1 MTSYQK
7 RKEEIKKIT
16 AEKFYEMQ
24 EFITIKHILLA
35 IARGQNEHAKMT
47 LKHFEKNGK
56 IPACELEEIKNLI
69 EKE

>member
-16 AEKFYEMQ
+16 AEKFEEMQ

-35 IARGQNEHAKMT
+35 IARGQSEHAKMT

-56 IPACELEEIKNLI
+56 IPACELEEIKKLLY
-69 EKE
+69 

>member
-16 AEKFYEMQ
+16 AEKFNEMQ

-56 IPACELEEIKNLI
+56 NPACELEEIKKLLY
-69 EKE
+69 

>member
-16 AEKFYEMQ
+16 AEKFNEMQ

-56 IPACELEEIKNLI
+56 IPDCELEEIKKLLY
-69 EKE
+69 

>member
-7 RKEEIKKIT
+7 RKAEIKKIT
-16 AEKFYEMQ
+16 AEKFSEMQ
-24 EFITIKHILLA
+24 EFIALKHILLA

-56 IPACELEEIKNLI
+56 IPACEIDEIKKLLY
-69 EKE
+69 